1 MARSD
6 DLASVNR
13 RSILLGASSL
23 WQIRLTAGKRPL
35 KSTCKHM
42 ELIRGTGHGS
52 AVRLFGSGE
61 MAGRNSDVPDSR
73 IEFRIGIN
81 VGDIVVEDG
90 DIFGDGVNIAARLES
105 LAEPGGICVSARV
118 REDAAGKL
126 DLAFRDLGE
135 QQLKNIERPVR
146 AYAVG
151 EASSPTRHRH
161 RRIVKRTL
169 GPTATAS
176 FVVGPPL
183 VAAKGRRRRSRHCGS
198 PRFLLLGEPFHRA
211 GLGRGLSRLWL
222 AGLRGR
228 CGSAAEEP
236 MVCRLTAG
244 ASRIRTLSP
253 TSRLRA
259 GTPER
264 CLWASGR
271 VETRIIVL

>member
-1 MARSD
+1 
-6 DLASVNR
+6 
-13 RSILLGASSL
+13 
-23 WQIRLTAGKRPL
+23 
-35 KSTCKHM
+35 M

-81 VGDIVVEDG
+81 VGGIVVDDG

-118 REDAAGKL
+118 REGAAGKL

>member
-1 MARSD
+1 MTGSD
-6 DLASVNR
+6 RAASD
-13 RSILLGASSL
+13 
-23 WQIRLTAGKRPL
+23 Q
-35 KSTCKHM
+35 
-42 ELIRGTGHGS
+42 
-52 AVRLFGSGE
+52 
-61 MAGRNSDVPDSR
+61 
-73 IEFRIGIN
+73 
-81 VGDIVVEDG
+81 
-90 DIFGDGVNIAARLES
+90 
-105 LAEPGGICVSARV
+105 
-118 REDAAGKL
+118 
-126 DLAFRDLGE
+126 
-135 QQLKNIERPVR
+135 R
-146 AYAVG
+146 A
-151 EASSPTRHRH
+151 SPTRHRH

-198 PRFLLLGEPFHRA
+198 PRFLLLGEPFYRA